1 MSKPNKEQ
9 VLNQFIAAYQAKH
22 GHAPQIEQ
30 KGSWFKVDGAK
41 SLRLAELAEL
51 AATLVSEAVSLP
63 SANQEAILSQDETS
77 PISQTLL
84 TPKQYWAQKLASGS
98 QLPRGF

>member
-9 VLNQFIAAYQAKH
+9 VLNQFIAAYQAKY
-22 GHAPQIEQ
+22 GNAPQIEQ

-41 SLRLAELAEL
+41 SLRLAELAGL
-51 AATLVSEAVSLP
+51 TATLSNEAAPLSSTGEAQNEIS
-63 SANQEAILSQDETS
+63 SA
-77 PISQTLL
+77 SQTLL